1 MNRESGI
8 MNELPGVVMTLTVN
22 RGTSW
27 VFRRAGSP
35 LLVVLLALSATATTG
50 GQTPGGIRDW
60 DDGIKYARGQNVV
73 PVFEGWVPNP
83 DGTFSLIFGF
93 WNRNWEET
101 VFIPIGPD
109 NRIEPG
115 GPDRGQPTV
124 FTPRRGKNLFEIV
137 VPKDFGKQEIV
148 WTINSRGKTEKAF
161 GALVNQE
168 VLTRRMGMAGGSLSV
183 NAAARNDD
191 VGEEAGP
198 NKAPSGTIKSVPP

>member
-73 PVFEGWVPNP
+73 PVFEGL
-83 DGTFSLIFGF
+83 GTHPSKTGTTFCPRAYLIPSSQSL
-93 WNRNWEET
+93 
-101 VFIPIGPD
+101 
-109 NRIEPG
+109 
-115 GPDRGQPTV
+115 
-124 FTPRRGKNLFEIV
+124 
-137 VPKDFGKQEIV
+137 
-148 WTINSRGKTEKAF
+148 
-161 GALVNQE
+161 
-168 VLTRRMGMAGGSLSV
+168 M
-183 NAAARNDD
+183 
-191 VGEEAGP
+191 
-198 NKAPSGTIKSVPP
+198 PPAV